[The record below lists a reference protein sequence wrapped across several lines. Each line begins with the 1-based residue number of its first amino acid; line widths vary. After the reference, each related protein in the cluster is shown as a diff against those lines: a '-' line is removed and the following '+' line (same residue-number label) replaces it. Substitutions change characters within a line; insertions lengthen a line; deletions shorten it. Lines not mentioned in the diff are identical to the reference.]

1 MTLRLRI
8 SEAIVCVSEDV
19 QFENNLTGSFLLFF
33 HEIDYIHAVVDLSKG
48 NGILRHEM
56 RRLLFS
62 KFSMSAKWKDLE

>member
-8 SEAIVCVSEDV
+8 SEAIVYVEREDV

-62 KFSMSAKWKDLE
+62 KF